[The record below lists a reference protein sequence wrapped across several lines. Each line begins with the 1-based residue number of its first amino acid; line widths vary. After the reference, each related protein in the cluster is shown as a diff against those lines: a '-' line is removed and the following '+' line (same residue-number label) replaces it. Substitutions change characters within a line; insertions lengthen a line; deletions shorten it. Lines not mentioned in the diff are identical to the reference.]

1 MGKTRD
7 SDGLGDARR
16 AEERDGT
23 RDADPGEEAR
33 GAADGAGTRGRDAPR
48 QRDATRKPDAAQ
60 EPDATRHPDAPQE
73 SDGTRVPGRTRKPDT
88 TETPNPQQKPRLRD
102 RRRGRRVLGRRKKR
116 AGDAQPGVSESEQ
129 LLFGGPL
136 RYDMGWNRHTD
147 AFLELNLRA
156 MVTRLPELLGAS
168 CRLAWQADP
177 RAARAVLAA
186 EVGRGVAQAVGLL
199 AMNSVLGRLIAG
211 GAIGD
216 RLRDAVPV
224 LAVMA
229 AVALVGALLRAA
241 STWATGRLEPKVERV
256 ATELYLERAAAVELA
271 AIEDH
276 AFHKLLDTAQYG
288 AGSARRMISYATRV
302 VSALISLVAAAS
314 VLTVLHPVLLPL
326 LATMTLPTAWGA
338 LTNAR
343 RRYESWHTW
352 VQHARASRL
361 VSGLLTEPEAAPEIR
376 VHGVGPFL
384 LRHYRTMAETAEAE
398 QARLARLAARTGV
411 IASAWTGI
419 TTVATYAT
427 LAGLLLAGAMALSVA
442 GTAVIA
448 IRTGSSSLDNLVV
461 AVNSLH
467 EDALFVGDLQRLYV
481 EAAERAIPVG
491 GDALPEDPREI
502 RFEHVSFSYPGE
514 PARPA
519 LDDVTL
525 SLPLGRIVALVGENG
540 SGKTTLVK
548 LLAGLYRPDSG
559 RILWDGVDAATAD
572 RYQLAERVAMVAQ
585 DFKRWPF
592 TARVNVAIGRSSAP
606 LTEDRMASALAEAGA
621 EDVVA
626 GLPRGL
632 DTLLARQF
640 SGGHELSGGQWQRL
654 GISRAAY
661 RRGRILVVDEPT
673 AALDARAELEVFEK
687 IRALASTG
695 QTVVLITHRLAS
707 VRHADLVHVL
717 DRGRLAESGTPEE
730 LLAGGG
736 IYAELYSLQAE
747 QFTAP
752 VPAPEAG

>member
-1 MGKTRD
+1 MGKKRD
-7 SDGLGDARR
+7 SVS
-16 AEERDGT
+16 AE
-23 RDADPGEEAR
+23 
-33 GAADGAGTRGRDAPR
+33 
-48 QRDATRKPDAAQ
+48 
-60 EPDATRHPDAPQE
+60 
-73 SDGTRVPGRTRKPDT
+73 
-88 TETPNPQQKPRLRD
+88 
-102 RRRGRRVLGRRKKR
+102 
-116 AGDAQPGVSESEQ
+116 VSESER

-136 RYDMGWNRHTD
+136 RYDMGWNQHRE
-147 AFLELNLRA
+147 AFLELDFRA
-156 MVTRLPELLGAS
+156 LVTRLPALLGS
-168 CRLAWQADP
+168 SLRLAWQADR
-177 RAARAVLAA
+177 RAARIVLAA
-186 EVGRGVAQAVGLL
+186 EAGRGAAQAVTLL

-211 GAIGD
+211 GQIQD
-216 RLRDAVPV
+216 RLRGAVPV
-224 LAVMA
+224 LTALA
-229 AVALVGALLRAA
+229 AVTLFGALLRAA
-241 STWATGRLEPKVERV
+241 STYATGRLEPKVERV
-256 ATELYLERAAAVELA
+256 ATELYLERAASVELA

-288 AGSARRMISYATRV
+288 AGSARRMISYATRAV
-302 VSALISLVAAAS
+302 NALISLIAAAS
-314 VLTVLHPVLLPL
+314 VLTVLHPALLPL
-326 LATMTLPTAWGA
+326 LVTMTLPSAWSS
-338 LTNAR
+338 LRNAQ
-343 RRYESWHTW
+343 RRYESFHTW
-352 VQHARASRL
+352 VQHARAGHL
-361 VSGLLTEPEAAPEIR
+361 ISGLLTEPAAAPEIR

-384 LRHYRTMAETAEAE
+384 LRHFHAMSETAEAE
-398 QARLARLAARTGV
+398 QARLARLAARTGL
-411 IASAWTGI
+411 IAGAWTGLA
-419 TTVATYAT
+419 TVATYAT

-448 IRTGSSSLDNLVV
+448 IRTGSSSLDNLVL

-467 EDALFVGDLQRLYV
+467 EEALFVGDLQKLYV

-491 GDALPEDPREI
+491 GDPLPEEPREI
-502 RFEHVSFSYPGE
+502 RFENVSFSYPGE
-514 PARPA
+514 SARPA

-525 SLPLGRIVALVGENG
+525 SIPLGRIVALVGENG

-548 LLAGLYRPDSG
+548 LLAGLYTPDRG
-559 RILWDGVDAATAD
+559 RILWDGVDAARAD
-572 RYQLAERVAMVAQ
+572 RQRLAERIAMVAQ

-606 LTEDRMASALAEAGA
+606 LTEERMAASLAEAGA

-626 GLPRGL
+626 DLPHGL

-654 GISRAAY
+654 GIARAAY

-695 QTVVLITHRLAS
+695 QTVILITHRLAS

-717 DRGRLAESGTPEE
+717 HQGRLAESGTPDE
-730 LLAGGG
+730 LLACGG

-752 VPAPEAG
+752 VPKAG